1 MKEGAIIDLKIRYLN
16 MLQDE
21 GCLNEIVFNNPEWD
35 DVKGHDIADYG
46 IKYLIDRIPD
56 DVILRQ
62 WEYECLYEEDFA
74 V

>member
-1 MKEGAIIDLKIRYLN
+1 MKESVIIELKTRYLD

-46 IKYLIDRIPD
+46 IEHLIDRIPD
-56 DVILRQ
+56 DVILRL
-62 WEYECLYEEDFA
+62 WESECFYEEKFA